1 MTIPEIA
8 PRNTTLTS
16 WVDSYAA
23 TTHVIPTDGRARKSL
38 SRYGCTL
45 EHNTMQGYTIN
56 AVKDATDWVNRVW
69 IVRMQKEWLTV
80 SKSGVGLRWIGQDT
94 QVKVKVLIKELC
106 ARDARMVIAL
116 NCELEPLTDKA
127 SKFFTSSGG

>member
-1 MTIPEIA
+1 
-8 PRNTTLTS
+8 
-16 WVDSYAA
+16 
-23 TTHVIPTDGRARKSL
+23 
-38 SRYGCTL
+38 
-45 EHNTMQGYTIN
+45 MQGYTIN

-116 NCELEPLTDKA
+116 NCELEPLTDK
-127 SKFFTSSGG
+127 SHVRLVHPELTTSANAAE